1 MENQEQ
7 TVHEGVS
14 FPVAI
19 FASIVAL
26 VAAFLVGGSFVYFVQ
41 GSSFQER
48 EQVLEQEIDSLIRKV
63 SLLEDVEPSDDVPA
77 VVAPT
82 VSSSDDLD
90 LPVVVYGRAGLLN
103 NTEEGRAE
111 KEILE
116 KKLVQPYIDY
126 HNEDGIELVALHI
139 MVPAKVGE
147 AYTVLGIFGSEEH
160 YGTEEFSFG
169 VREEAYDYWEPTC
182 MGECEYSDAFREK
195 YPEIVN

>member
-1 MENQEQ
+1 MEDQEWVH

-19 FASIVAL
+19 VASIVAL
-26 VAAFLVGGSFVYFVQ
+26 VAAFLVGGSLVYFVQ

-48 EQVLEQEIDSLIRKV
+48 EQALEQEIDGLVRKV
-63 SLLEDVEPSDDVPA
+63 SLLEDVESSGDI
-77 VVAPT
+77 PT
-82 VSSSDDLD
+82 VTSSESLG

-116 KKLVQPYIDY
+116 QKLVQPYIDY

-139 MVPAKVGE
+139 TVPAKVGE

-182 MGECEYSDAFREK
+182 MSECEYSDAFSAK
-195 YPEIVN
+195 YPEIVD